1 MDIRALRYF
10 VEVVDQQSFTK
21 AAAQLHL
28 TQPTV
33 SKMVQQLESSLGLTL
48 LDRVGKSFTLTD
60 AGLIVLKRAKEMIAL
75 HDDMNTEL
83 KDLQQVELGALRMGL
98 SPSTHVALAP
108 VFAAY
113 HARYPKIE
121 LKLFEIGGSTT
132 IQDLRQGTLEFGTI
146 LDSPR
151 VADIWEEFDSM
162 LLFESPM
169 CLLAP
174 YDSPWKSRRAVDLC
188 ELRHSEFI
196 FYGDTFTLN
205 QFVLDA
211 CAQAGFEPRISGRSG
226 QWDFIA
232 SLVRLGVGITLL
244 PMAFCETLDPSQFTI
259 VPVKSPSL
267 NWRLMLAWRRHGK
280 LSFAAQAWLTLAKEL
295 MTAPPG
301 ASR

>member
-21 AAAQLHL
+21 AAVKLHL

-33 SKMVQQLESSLGLTL
+33 SKMVQQLESSLGLKL
-48 LDRVGKSFTLTD
+48 LDRMGKRFTLTD
-60 AGLIVLKRAKEMIAL
+60 AGEIVLKRAKEMIAL
-75 HDDMNTEL
+75 HDEMTVEL
-83 KDLQQVELGALRMGL
+83 QDLQHVGRGALRMGL
-98 SPSTHVALAP
+98 SPSTHLALAP
-108 VFAAY
+108 IFAEY

-121 LKLFEIGGSTT
+121 LKLFESGGNIT

-151 VADIWEEFDSM
+151 VADIWSEFESM
-162 LLFESPM
+162 PLFESPL

-174 YDSPWKSRRAVDLC
+174 HDSPWQGRSSV
-188 ELRHSEFI
+188 ELSELQACEFI
-196 FYGDTFTLN
+196 FYDDTFTLN

-211 CAQAGFEPRISGRSG
+211 CALAGFEPRISGRSS

-244 PMAFCETLDPSQFTI
+244 PRAFCDTLDANQFSI
-259 VPVKSPSL
+259 AEIQSPAL
-267 NWRLMLAWRRHGK
+267 NWRLMLAWRRQCK
-280 LSFAAQAWLTLAKEL
+280 LSFAAQAWLTLAKEFL
-295 MTAPPG
+295 CVPADKV
-301 ASR
+301 